1 MLKLKHLII
10 LLSVIVLTSCG
21 RYNRVL
27 NKGSVSDKY
36 KMATEMYD
44 SKKFDKAL
52 RLFEMITPAYKGK
65 PQMER
70 IQFMVSQSYFNTM
83 DYSNAAYY
91 YEQFAINYPKSSK
104 REEAVFSSA
113 KSHYLASPKYSVD
126 QTETKE
132 ALVAFQKYINA
143 YPNSRHLQEANE
155 MVSLAQY
162 KLETKAFKI
171 AKQYFDIGYYSSAV
185 VAFDN
190 MTSEYLGT
198 GYREEAFFY
207 KFKSAYELSMR
218 SSFTKKHI
226 RLIAAEKAYNKLQ
239 RNYPESEYLRES
251 QGLLEKVQK
260 ELALILS

>member
-1 MLKLKHLII
+1 
-10 LLSVIVLTSCG
+10 
-21 RYNRVL
+21 
-27 NKGSVSDKY
+27 
-36 KMATEMYD
+36 
-44 SKKFDKAL
+44 
-52 RLFEMITPAYKGK
+52 
-65 PQMER
+65 
-70 IQFMVSQSYFNTM
+70 
-83 DYSNAAYY
+83 
-91 YEQFAINYPKSSK
+91 
-104 REEAVFSSA
+104 
-113 KSHYLASPKYSVD
+113 
-126 QTETKE
+126 
-132 ALVAFQKYINA
+132 
-143 YPNSRHLQEANE
+143 
-155 MVSLAQY
+155 
-162 KLETKAFKI
+162 LETKAFKI